1 MREDMVVHFVDIC
14 GYNHHCLKFLFANFI
29 IFCTY
34 SGLWEYIEQ
43 TREEVTE
50 LETSV
55 QKAKDN
61 VEEIVKLISTW
72 SKTPLFERK
81 EDKYDTLLN
90 LDDRQDRLEKRYG
103 CIEEIGTKIHE
114 LIQVWFLAELQR
126 SCSRLMFWRKAGGR
140 ILAYLR

>member
-1 MREDMVVHFVDIC
+1 
-14 GYNHHCLKFLFANFI
+14 
-29 IFCTY
+29 
-34 SGLWEYIEQ
+34 
-43 TREEVTE
+43 

-72 SKTPLFERK
+72 SKTPLFARK

-103 CIEEIGTKIHE
+103 CIEETGTKIHE
-114 LIQVWFLAELQR
+114 LIKVWFFTE
-126 SCSRLMFWRKAGGR
+126 SN
-140 ILAYLR
+140 

>member
-1 MREDMVVHFVDIC
+1 MVFFVFSDMRDDMVVHFVDIC
-14 GYNHHCLKFLFANFI
+14 GYDHHCLKFLFANFI
-29 IFCTY
+29 IFCTC

-72 SKTPLFERK
+72 SKTPLFARK

-103 CIEEIGTKIHE
+103 CIEETGTKIHE
-114 LIQVWFLAELQR
+114 LIKVWFFTE
-126 SCSRLMFWRKAGGR
+126 SN
-140 ILAYLR
+140 